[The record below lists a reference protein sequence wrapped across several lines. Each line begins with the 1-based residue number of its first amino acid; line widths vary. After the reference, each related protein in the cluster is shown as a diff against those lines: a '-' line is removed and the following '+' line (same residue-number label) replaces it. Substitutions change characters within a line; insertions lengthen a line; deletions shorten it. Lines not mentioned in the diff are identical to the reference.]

1 MLPEVF
7 LLSFSLLLKSEQYQM
22 PIRPGMRAEENYKNP
37 SYQIHVCQVLFWTA
51 QSVSQAQNTARILPK
66 LKAKRIQ

>member
-7 LLSFSLLLKSEQYQM
+7 LLLFSLLLKRQQYQM
-22 PIRPGMRAEENYKNP
+22 AIRPGMRAEENYKNL

-51 QSVSQAQNTARILPK
+51 QSVSQVQNTLDIFITHK
-66 LKAKRIQ
+66 LKA